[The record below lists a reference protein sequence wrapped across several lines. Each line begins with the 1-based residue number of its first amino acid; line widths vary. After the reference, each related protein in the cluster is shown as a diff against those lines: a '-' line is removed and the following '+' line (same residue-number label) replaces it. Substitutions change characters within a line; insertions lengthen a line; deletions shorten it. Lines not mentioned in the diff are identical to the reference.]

1 MAPISRRSFLTA
13 AAVVSAAGALSPR
26 DLFAK
31 TPPPQIG
38 LQLYSVR
45 EDLAKD
51 YPGTLKLVAAI
62 GYREVEAAGFYNH
75 SASDVKKMMS
85 DEGLNCV
92 SAHYSLVDLLKATDA
107 TIEYAKT
114 LGLEYIICSAP
125 SSADPSRLQKYPG
138 GSWQGILHAMTLD
151 DWKWN
156 ADQFNQMGCRMQ
168 EAGLKF
174 GYHNHTMEFRT
185 EDHSNGFRILLENT
199 DPRCVTMEMDIGWV
213 IAGGADPVALMRQY
227 PGRFSMLHVKDM
239 TAAVHGKDPS
249 ERVSTVMGSGV
260 VDLQPIFAA
269 AEVTGV
275 RHYFI
280 EQEDFDRPV
289 FDALTIDYKNANIL
303 ARGGHLPQRNA
314 S

>member
-13 AAVVSAAGALSPR
+13 AALASAASAVSPH
-26 DLFAK
+26 DLFA
-31 TPPPQIG
+31 TPPAPHIG

-45 EDLAKD
+45 EDLARD
-51 YPGTLKLVAAI
+51 YPGTLNHVAAI

-75 SASDVKKMMS
+75 SAMDVKKMMF
-85 DEGLNCV
+85 DAGLLCI
-92 SAHYSLVDLLKATDA
+92 SAHYSLEDLLKSTDA
-107 TIEYAKT
+107 IIEYAKT

-125 SSADPSRLQKYPG
+125 WSADPARLQKFPG

-168 EAGLKF
+168 DAGLKF
-174 GYHNHTMEFRT
+174 GYHNHTMEFRK
-185 EDHSNGFRILLENT
+185 ENHSNGYRILLEDT

-239 TAAVHGKDPS
+239 LAAVPGKDPS
-249 ERVSTVMGSGV
+249 ERVSTVIGSGV
-260 VDLQPIFAA
+260 VDLRPIFAA
-269 AEVTGV
+269 AEATGV
-275 RHYFI
+275 SHYFI
-280 EQEDFDRPV
+280 EQEDFGKPI
-289 FDALTIDYKNANIL
+289 FDALAIDYKNANIL
-303 ARGGHLPQRNA
+303 ARGGRLPHRNA